1 MFKKSPFVF
10 ILLVLITAVVACSSS
25 GTRTETY
32 TEAEFNEDL
41 ADSGMT
47 ADFQP
52 GQIVVSGD
60 VEGQALEMVLT
71 ASVVNGGVSLEVTSV
86 TLNGV
91 PMDLSLVAGMG
102 TELSQVFYNDDT
114 NYVVEEI
121 TITDT
126 EITVTSARQ

>member
-1 MFKKSPFVF
+1 MSKKFP
-10 ILLVLITAVVACSSS
+10 ILLVVLALVAAALACSGA

-41 ADSGMT
+41 AESGMT

-52 GQIVVSGD
+52 GQILISGD

-71 ASVVNGGVSLEVTSV
+71 ATAVDGGVSLEVTSV
-86 TLNGV
+86 TLNGA
-91 PMDLSLVAGMG
+91 PMDLDLFAGMG
-102 TELSQVFYNDDT
+102 TELSQVIYDESSG
-114 NYVVEEI
+114 YVVEDV

-126 EITVTSARQ
+126 EITITGTRQ

>member
-1 MFKKSPFVF
+1 
-10 ILLVLITAVVACSSS
+10 
-25 GTRTETY
+25 
-32 TEAEFNEDL
+32 
-41 ADSGMT
+41 MT

-91 PMDLSLVAGMG
+91 PMDLSLFAGMG
-102 TELSQVFYNDDT
+102 TELSQVFYNDDA

>member
-10 ILLVLITAVVACSSS
+10 VLLVLIAAATACSSS
-25 GTRTETY
+25 GTHTETY

-71 ASVVNGGVSLEVTSV
+71 ASVVDGGVSLEVASV
-86 TLNGV
+86 TLNGT
-91 PMDLSLVAGMG
+91 PMDLNLFTGMG
-102 TELSQVFYNDDT
+102 AELSQVFYTEDT
-114 NYVVEEI
+114 NYVVEDI

-126 EITVTSARQ
+126 EITVTSTRQ